1 MAGKVVIKKLVLDVM
16 KPHKPSVLQVGR
28 DLSSIPGVDGC
39 NITMIEIDKSVEN
52 IKVTVE
58 GSDIDYSKLERALE
72 ENGATV
78 HSIDKVSIGKA
89 GKKLVE
95 EADYSH

>member
-1 MAGKVVIKKLVLDVM
+1 MPGKVVIRKLVLDVM
-16 KPHKPSVLQVGR
+16 KPHKPSVLQVGL
-28 DLSSIPGVDGC
+28 DISSLSGVDGC

-95 EADYSH
+95 EADYKH